1 MRLSDLQNKDVVDVS
16 TGVKL
21 GSIIDI
27 EISGDGKIEKVYIYG
42 KKGFLNIAKE
52 EESISW
58 SQITKIGSDVI
69 LITKNLK

>member
-27 EISGDGKIEKVYIYG
+27 EISDEGKIEKIYIYG
-42 KKGFLNIAKE
+42 KKGFLNIVKE
-52 EESISW
+52 EEIILW
-58 SQITKIGSDVI
+58 RQITKIGSDVI
-69 LITKNLK
+69 LVSRN